1 MAQKKRKRKSR
12 HRGTAAGTVEARGRT
27 SRPSGERK
35 TATKSKAAQRKPAN
49 REEARQIARER
60 RAAKYDEPPTWR
72 GALNRSLF
80 AAALFG
86 ILMLLVFRRPIASAV
101 ALAGLMVFM
110 YLPMSYYTDRFLY
123 NRRRRQKQ
131 AGRG

>member
-1 MAQKKRKRKSR
+1 MAQAKKKRKSR
-12 HRGTAAGTVEARGRT
+12 HRGTQAGTVEARGRT

-35 TATKSKAAQRKPAN
+35 RTAPAKKPAN
-49 REEARQIARER
+49 RAEAREQARQR
-60 RAAKYDEPPTWR
+60 RADRFDQPPTWR
-72 GALNRSLF
+72 GALNRALF

-86 ILMLLVFRRPIASAV
+86 ILIVIAFGRPIGDGI

-110 YLPMSYYTDRFLY
+110 YLPMSYYTDKFLY
-123 NRRRRQKQ
+123 NRRQRQKQ

>member
-12 HRGTAAGTVEARGRT
+12 HRGTAAGTIEARGRT
-27 SRPSGERK
+27 SRPTGERK
-35 TATKSKAAQRKPAN
+35 PAATKAKRKPAN

-60 RAAKYDEPPTWR
+60 RQARYDEPPTWR
-72 GALNRSLF
+72 GALNRAVF

-86 ILMLLVFRRPIASAV
+86 LIMLVGFRRPLPA
-101 ALAGLMVFM
+101 ALALAALMVLM

-123 NRRRRQKQ
+123 NRRQRQKQ
-131 AGRG
+131 AGDG

>member
-1 MAQKKRKRKSR
+1 MAQAKKKRKSR
-12 HRGTAAGTVEARGRT
+12 HRGTQAGTVEARGRT

-35 TATKSKAAQRKPAN
+35 RSAPAKKPAN
-49 REEARQIARER
+49 RAEAREQARQKR
-60 RAAKYDEPPTWR
+60 QDRFDQPPTWR
-72 GALNRSLF
+72 SALNRALF

-86 ILMLLVFRRPIASAV
+86 ILIVVFFGRPISDGV

-110 YLPMSYYTDRFLY
+110 YLPMSYYTDKFLY
-123 NRRRRQKQ
+123 NRRQRQKQ

>member
-27 SRPSGERK
+27 SRPSGSRSSTPAKK
-35 TATKSKAAQRKPAN
+35 TEKRKPAN

-60 RAAKYDEPPTWR
+60 RAARYDEPPTWR
-72 GALNRSLF
+72 GALNRALF

-86 ILMLLVFRRPIASAV
+86 ILMFVAFRRPIASAV
-101 ALAGLMVFM
+101 AFAGLMVFM

-123 NRRRRQKQ
+123 NRRQRQKQ

>member
-12 HRGTAAGTVEARGRT
+12 HRGTPAGTIEARGRT
-27 SRPSGERK
+27 SRPTGPRRASTTTNK
-35 TATKSKAAQRKPAN
+35 KPTN
-49 REEARQIARER
+49 RAEAREIARAK
-60 RAAKYDEPPTWR
+60 RAARFDEPPTWR
-72 GALNRSLF
+72 GALNRALF

-86 ILMLLVFRRPIASAV
+86 ILIIIGFGRPIADGI

-110 YLPMSYYTDRFLY
+110 YLPLSYYTDKFLY
-123 NRRRRQKQ
+123 NRRQRQKQ

>member
-1 MAQKKRKRKSR
+1 MAQAKKKRKSR
-12 HRGTAAGTVEARGRT
+12 HRGTQAGTVEARGRT

-35 TATKSKAAQRKPAN
+35 RTAPAKKPAN
-49 REEARQIARER
+49 RAEAREQARQK
-60 RAAKYDEPPTWR
+60 RADRFDQPPTWR
-72 GALNRSLF
+72 GALNRALF

-86 ILMLLVFRRPIASAV
+86 ILIVIAFGRPIGDGI

-110 YLPMSYYTDRFLY
+110 YLPMSYYTDKFLY
-123 NRRRRQKQ
+123 NRRQRQKQ

>member
-1 MAQKKRKRKSR
+1 MAQAKKKRKSR
-12 HRGTAAGTVEARGRT
+12 HRGTQAGTVEARGRT

-35 TATKSKAAQRKPAN
+35 RSAPKKPAN
-49 REEARQIARER
+49 RAEAREQARQ
-60 RAAKYDEPPTWR
+60 KR
-72 GALNRSLF
+72 GALNRALF

-86 ILMLLVFRRPIASAV
+86 ILIVVAFQRPVTDGV

-110 YLPMSYYTDRFLY
+110 YLPMSYYTDKFLY
-123 NRRRRQKQ
+123 NRRQRQKQ

>member
-27 SRPSGERK
+27 SRPTGERK
-35 TATKSKAAQRKPAN
+35 PAAPKAKRKPAN
-49 REEARQIARER
+49 REEARKIARER
-60 RAAKYDEPPTWR
+60 RQARYDEPPTWR
-72 GALNRSLF
+72 GALNRAVF

-86 ILMLLVFRRPIASAV
+86 LLMLVAFRRPLPAAL

-110 YLPMSYYTDRFLY
+110 YLPMSYFTDRFLY
-123 NRRRRQKQ
+123 NRFQRRKQ

>member
-35 TATKSKAAQRKPAN
+35 TSSSKAAKRKPAN

-60 RAAKYDEPPTWR
+60 RQARYDQPPTWR
-72 GALNRSLF
+72 GALNRAVF

-86 ILMLLVFRRPIASAV
+86 LIMLIGFRRPVGA
-101 ALAGLMVFM
+101 ALALAALMILM

-123 NRRRRQKQ
+123 NRRQRQKQ
-131 AGRG
+131 AGGG

>member
-27 SRPSGERK
+27 SRPAAGSTK
-35 TATKSKAAQRKPAN
+35 KKPTARTQGRDA
-49 REEARQIARER
+49 AREKR
-60 RAAKYDEPPTWR
+60 LARYDEPPTWR
-72 GALNRSLF
+72 GALNRAMF

-86 ILMLLVFRRPIASAV
+86 ILMLVAFRRPLASAV

-123 NRRRRQKQ
+123 TRRQRQKQ
-131 AGRG
+131 AGGG